1 MANKRQLKKAI
12 RYACGE
18 MAGECIFASETL
30 EGTDIAKWDHIILDI
45 ALLQE
50 EAVNRI
56 AAKFDQKP
64 KDFET
69 AKAYNDARRAYFKKA
84 EKELSEYMHSET
96 GKIAEAMNAL
106 VPKTKKA

>member
-12 RYACGE
+12 RFACGD

-30 EGTDIAKWDHIILDI
+30 EGTDIEKWDNIILNI

-50 EAVNRI
+50 EAVNRV
-56 AAKFDQKP
+56 AVKFDKKP

-69 AKAYNDARRAYFKKA
+69 AKAYNQARNAYFKNA
-84 EKELSEYMHSET
+84 EKELSKYLHEET
-96 GKIAEAMNAL
+96 EKIVAAMNAL
-106 VPKTKKA
+106 VPKTKKD